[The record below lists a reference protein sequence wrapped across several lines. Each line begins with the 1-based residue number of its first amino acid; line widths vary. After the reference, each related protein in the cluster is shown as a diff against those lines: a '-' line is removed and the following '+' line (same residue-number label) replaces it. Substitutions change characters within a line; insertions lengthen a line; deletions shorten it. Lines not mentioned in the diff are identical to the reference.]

1 MQKLKG
7 LGVAMVTP
15 FTETGAID
23 YLALKNL
30 IELYVEQGIDYL
42 VVLGTTAE
50 VVTLSSVEKETIM
63 RTVVKYNQ
71 NRLPLVV
78 GKGGNNTAA
87 LVKEIKETDFEG
99 YSAILSVCPYYNRPN
114 QEGIYQHFSAVAAAA
129 PLPVILYNREWSG
142 SGNCTKMLINPF
154 LIRPVIIGAN
164 R

>member
-7 LGVAMVTP
+7 VGVAMVTP

-50 VVTLSSVEKETIM
+50 VVTLSSEEKETIM
-63 RTVVKYNQ
+63 RTVVEYNQ

-78 GKGGNNTAA
+78 GNVPK
-87 LVKEIKETDFEG
+87 LFEG
-99 YSAILSVCPYYNRPN
+99 IINLSKSATFVDCVSLILGVCPPGV
-114 QEGIYQHFSAVAAAA
+114 EIA
-129 PLPVILYNREWSG
+129 LL
-142 SGNCTKMLINPF
+142 T
-154 LIRPVIIGAN
+154 IG
-164 R
+164 